1 MSEQELDPFIEQV
14 AAELRRPVR
23 LDARFDE
30 RVMAAIEEPAVIP
43 LRPAVPRPWHL
54 RRWTVSIS
62 PLGAAVAAVLVAM
75 LATGLWRVLP
85 DDGGTFASQGREA
98 VPLVP
103 VADAT
108 GDLEGSAVVHQF
120 LLVDPDAKSV
130 VLTGDFNDWD
140 VDGIPLTRLSDD
152 GVWTVSVRIRPG
164 QYRYQFVVDD
174 TLRVPDP
181 RVPQIEDEFGGINSL
196 LTIGPVSR

>member
-1 MSEQELDPFIEQV
+1 MPEQEFDPFIEQV

-23 LDARFDE
+23 IDARFDE

-62 PLGAAVAAVLVAM
+62 PLGAAVAAALVGVLA
-75 LATGLWRVLP
+75 AGLWRVLP
-85 DDGGTFASQGREA
+85 DDDASLASQGREVA
-98 VPLVP
+98 LVP
-103 VADAT
+103 VADVTA
-108 GDLEGSAVVHQF
+108 DMEGTAVVHQF
-120 LLVDPDAKSV
+120 LLVDPDARSV
-130 VLTGDFNDWD
+130 VLTGDFNDWNE
-140 VDGIPLTRLSDD
+140 DGIPLTRVSDD

-174 TLRVPDP
+174 TLRVADP
-181 RVPQIEDEFGGINSL
+181 RVPQIADEFGGTNSL